1 MGSWPQGWLVAS
13 FIFHLLGAVTCAIS
27 AGWLVHRA
35 DRQIAL
41 QGASEPVRPDRN
53 AAIGA
58 LCLTAVWSALVA
70 AFGPSAD
77 IVTISE
83 TARNLAWILVLYRL
97 FANDGRHRSL
107 TPIRP
112 VIAVLACVEVLQVA
126 LLFADI
132 RLAQV
137 APATTLTFE
146 ISMLFYIMVSV
157 GALVLLHNLYGGASD
172 AARKLLQWS
181 AIALGAMWAYDL
193 NYFTIGYLSG
203 ALPFEMAAM
212 RGLVTGVVA
221 IVVAFGTVS
230 KSAELRL
237 RPSREVAFRT
247 LSLILI
253 GMYLIVM
260 VLIAQSL
267 AMLGGDFARLT
278 QVGFLFFASVA
289 TLLWLPSQRMRSWLR
304 VMTVKHLFQHRYDYR
319 AEWLRFTRTMGQGA
333 DTSSSLPERV
343 VKAMADITDSPSGLL
358 LLPDE
363 SGTFQLASRWRWPD
377 IEVPAVA
384 MPVQLAELFEND
396 SFILDLDDVRQGNNR
411 YGEAEFLPAWLN
423 DAGDAWALV
432 PLLHFDRL
440 TGVVVL
446 SRPASPRRLD
456 WEDFDLL
463 RVVGQQL
470 ASYLAEQSGHQA
482 LMESARFDE
491 FNRRIAFV
499 MHDIKN
505 LASQMALLARNAEK
519 HADNPEFRVDMLV
532 TLKNSADKLNALLA
546 RLGRYGAHGS
556 ERREEVDLG
565 AIAEA
570 VVKRYADIHPVSVI
584 RKEGCD
590 VAADP
595 EALEQALVHLVHN
608 AVEASEEGMPVYLD
622 VSTDGINGRVDVID
636 SGCGMSP
643 EFIRNGLFKPFVSSK
658 NAGFGIGAFEAR
670 EMIRAM
676 GGRLEVESRENLG
689 TRFTV
694 QLPLYAAAEFLARS
708 SDDFNAEV
716 A

>member
-1 MGSWPQGWLVAS
+1 MAAWPQGWLIAS
-13 FIFHLLGAVTCAIS
+13 FALHLMGAIACAIA
-27 AGWLVHRA
+27 AGWLIHRVEKPARAEHA
-35 DRQIAL
+35 DVQ
-41 QGASEPVRPDRN
+41 VRPDRT
-53 AAIGA
+53 ATIGA
-58 LCLTAVWSALVA
+58 LCLTALWSAIVA
-70 AFGPSAD
+70 ALGPYAYAA
-77 IVTISE
+77 TLAE
-83 TARNLAWILVLYRL
+83 AGRNLAWIFVLYRL

-112 VIAVLACVEVLQVA
+112 VVVVLAFVEILQIA
-126 LLFADI
+126 LLLAKMK
-132 RLAQV
+132 LAQS
-137 APATTLTFE
+137 ASDATLTYE

-172 AARKLLQWS
+172 VARKVLQWS

-203 ALPFEMAAM
+203 HLPFEMAAL
-212 RGLVTGVVA
+212 RGLVTALVA
-221 IVVAFGTVS
+221 ILVAFGTAS
-230 KSAELRL
+230 MSAQLRL

-253 GMYLIVM
+253 GGYLLVM
-260 VLIAQSL
+260 VMIAQSL
-267 AMLGGDFARLT
+267 AMLGGNFARLT

-289 TLLWLPSQRMRSWLR
+289 ALLWLPSQRMRRWLR

-319 AEWLRFTRTMGQGA
+319 AEWLRFTRTIGQGA
-333 DTSSSLPERV
+333 DSSSSLPERV

-363 SGTFQLASRWRWPD
+363 NGAYQLASRWRWPD
-377 IEVPAVA
+377 IDVPAIA

-396 SFILDLDDVRQGNNR
+396 SFILDLDDVRLGSDR
-411 YGEAEFLPAWLN
+411 YGEAELLPNWLR
-423 DAGDAWALV
+423 DADKAWALV
-432 PLLHFDRL
+432 PLIHFDRL
-440 TGVVVL
+440 TGVIIL
-446 SRPASPRRLD
+446 SRPAAPRRLD

-482 LMESARFDE
+482 LMEAARFED

-505 LASQMALLARNAEK
+505 LASQMALLARNAER
-519 HADNPEFRVDMLV
+519 HADNPAFRADMLV
-532 TLKNSADKLNALLA
+532 TLTNSADKLNGLLA
-546 RLGRYGAHGS
+546 RLGRYGTHGS
-556 ERREEVDLG
+556 DKREAVDLG
-565 AIAEA
+565 EIAA
-570 VVKRYADIHPVSVI
+570 LVVKRYASIHPVSVV
-584 RKEGCD
+584 RKDSGK
-590 VAADP
+590 VLADP

-608 AVEASEEGMPVYLD
+608 AVEASDAGLPVYLD
-622 VSTDGINGRVDVID
+622 ISTDGVNGRIDVID

-643 EFIRNGLFKPFVSSK
+643 EFVRNGLFKPFVSSK
-658 NAGFGIGAFEAR
+658 PAGFGIGAFESR

-676 GGRLEVESRENLG
+676 GGRLEVETRETLG

-694 QLPLYAAAEFLARS
+694 QLPLFAAAEFLSRGP
-708 SDDFNAEV
+708 DDYKAEV